1 MYALA
6 EYFITNLVVCVF
18 SVTAIFRCTSES
30 SGKLSNCLPGCL
42 CELSKAVSSVHRVNL
57 WNEVC
62 VQRVHRFLIVLRIS
76 CVWEGG
82 EDIVTKW
89 ILFVQAKIQNGC
101 EEVHA
106 QIVGEAY
113 E

>member
-1 MYALA
+1 MSRKRNSRN
-6 EYFITNLVVCVF
+6 EQNFNLPL
-18 SVTAIFRCTSES
+18 ES
-30 SGKLSNCLPGCL
+30 YSPWSPCIIKYGLKL
-42 CELSKAVSSVHRVNL
+42 R
-57 WNEVC
+57 NEMFD
-62 VQRVHRFLIVLRIS
+62 HSIY
-76 CVWEGG
+76 
-82 EDIVTKW
+82 IVTKW